1 VTTPDRR
8 TPHCYVINL
17 RRRPDRREMM
27 TSSLPSVLPVSFTSD
42 WHGPFDGRRLTTQ
55 GLTTSGCELFPWQI
69 DSSNPWWSRP
79 LKYGEIGCALSHLR
93 CWQDIVQTGTSTA
106 IILEDDVVLPPWFLP
121 RLVGEMPAAL
131 PHCDLLYLGRVP
143 QAPDRGR
150 VDGFAVPGYSHCTYG
165 YVLTQHAAQ
174 HLVAAGLDKAL
185 IPVDEF
191 LPAMYINH
199 PRDDVRSCFPPRLRA
214 LAFEPALVHQLPKH
228 VAGSDTEDS
237 EFVSERPSVG

>member
-1 VTTPDRR
+1 MTTPDRR

-55 GLTTSGCELFPWQI
+55 GFTTSGCELFPWQI

-79 LKYGEIGCALSHLR
+79 LKYGEIGCALSHIR
-93 CWQDIVQTGTSTA
+93 CWQDIVQTGTPTA
-106 IILEDDVVLPPWFLP
+106 IILEDDAVLTPWFLP

-143 QAPDRGR
+143 QAPDRGH
-150 VDGFAVPGYSHCTYG
+150 VDGFAVP
-165 YVLTQHAAQ
+165 AP
-174 HLVAAGLDKAL
+174 GLGWSGQG
-185 IPVDEF
+185 P
-191 LPAMYINH
+191 
-199 PRDDVRSCFPPRLRA
+199 
-214 LAFEPALVHQLPKH
+214 
-228 VAGSDTEDS
+228 DS
-237 EFVSERPSVG
+237 PWTSSSRPCM